1 MIAGSPSLLRT
12 TTNELIS
19 QHTRSL
25 YLLTSRLHAAHISIN
40 ERGYCA
46 SSVAMQKSSPNKKI
60 KTVSLPPFMR
70 MRDFARTI
78 GLNPQKIL
86 ARPELGVI
94 KKTKREIILE
104 DTYTGQTFAFDDANT
119 VSLPFHVMERIVISV
134 TSKANKDVRVVKENS
149 TRSLRSPPFLEEGVD
164 RSSLTLVERRPLVA
178 LLGHIDHGKTT
189 LVDTLRN
196 AKTAEYEEGLI
207 TQKVGVWPVL
217 IPVPN
222 DYETNDGI
230 DEDDENDNDVV
241 RDKSAGVERKT
252 EHLQCTFLDTPGHV
266 HFYQMREDSA
276 RVANAAILV
285 VASDE
290 PELMGQTIESINCLM
305 DMDVPVVVAINKIDL
320 KNSDPAR
327 TRSLLEKNGLLQPG
341 FCLGGV
347 EPEVVEISAKT
358 RQNLSRLER
367 AVYRAIESRRPLLAW
382 GDDIPAEG
390 VVIESSS
397 SRQTGALLRVVV
409 TAGILRVGQS
419 YTSGLVTGVVRSLT
433 DEFGKGKM
441 KEARPG
447 QVVYVSG
454 AKKGVG
460 LSDVPPLGEPFFVTK
475 DRKEAEKI
483 ADYNRM
489 VLELQRRQI
498 SGPLLENKKHNSF
511 TVQDS
516 DDGGDD
522 TMTTME
528 IEEDEEET
536 LSLPVIIK
544 AESAGKLN
552 ALIAALVETEGVRPV
567 RATVGTPDVGDI
579 ELAKSNDD
587 FKVPIVCFGITM
599 GENIKRQA
607 HESGVPVMEG
617 MVMHELVEELRQI
630 VANMPAK

>member
-1 MIAGSPSLLRT
+1 MT
-12 TTNELIS
+12 
-19 QHTRSL
+19 
-25 YLLTSRLHAAHISIN
+25 
-40 ERGYCA
+40 
-46 SSVAMQKSSPNKKI
+46 
-60 KTVSLPPFMR
+60 PF
-70 MRDFARTI
+70 
-78 GLNPQKIL
+78 K
-86 ARPELGVI
+86 
-94 KKTKREIILE
+94 
-104 DTYTGQTFAFDDANT
+104 
-119 VSLPFHVMERIVISV
+119 
-134 TSKANKDVRVVKENS
+134 
-149 TRSLRSPPFLEEGVD
+149 
-164 RSSLTLVERRPLVA
+164 
-178 LLGHIDHGKTT
+178 
-189 LVDTLRN
+189 
-196 AKTAEYEEGLI
+196 
-207 TQKVGVWPVL
+207 
-217 IPVPN
+217 
-222 DYETNDGI
+222 
-230 DEDDENDNDVV
+230 
-241 RDKSAGVERKT
+241 
-252 EHLQCTFLDTPGHV
+252 
-266 HFYQMREDSA
+266 
-276 RVANAAILV
+276 
-285 VASDE
+285 
-290 PELMGQTIESINCLM
+290 
-305 DMDVPVVVAINKIDL
+305 
-320 KNSDPAR
+320 
-327 TRSLLEKNGLLQPG
+327 
-341 FCLGGV
+341 
-347 EPEVVEISAKT
+347 
-358 RQNLSRLER
+358 
-367 AVYRAIESRRPLLAW
+367 
-382 GDDIPAEG
+382 
-390 VVIESSS
+390 
-397 SRQTGALLRVVV
+397 
-409 TAGILRVGQS
+409 
-419 YTSGLVTGVVRSLT
+419 
-433 DEFGKGKM
+433 
-441 KEARPG
+441 
-447 QVVYVSG
+447 VVYVSG